1 MNFDE
6 HEIIA
11 AAMIGFDMI
20 EGPNLKWAKQFQN
33 CGFNFDVESFLMNF
47 YLSFRGGNDGLK
59 PLAILYDGFYIVAFP
74 RGLELCCLF
83 MRPDDLTP

>member
-6 HEIIA
+6 DEIIA

-33 CGFNFDVESFLMNF
+33 CGFNFDVE
-47 YLSFRGGNDGLK
+47 
-59 PLAILYDGFYIVAFP
+59 
-74 RGLELCCLF
+74 
-83 MRPDDLTP
+83 